1 MLIIENNKPM
11 VIKIGEWINNHIDNP
26 SNKGEIVYYGQE
38 DANME
43 LLDIS
48 KRDVNAYVLSCDN
61 NGNVDWHHITNV
73 TRHDP
78 SQYVY
83 NIKTKWG
90 RSVTVVESK
99 SLLIWNDDKKEFE
112 QKDMSTV
119 NIGDKVPLTFN
130 APNINKLTHID
141 VKQYLGKGYVLGEEI
156 HNTKKFDIVPTNIYS
171 KFAKRTS
178 PSIPAQF
185 ALNAENGFMVGIYLA
200 DGNSCKDYVSIAKND
215 DYIRS
220 IVREWFDSNGIT
232 HRTQIKK
239 ENPECPGLSISTRG
253 YSTIHAEFFDK
264 LVGKLAHGKYVPHEA
279 FLAPDEFVK
288 GLIDGY
294 FSGDGCITDYHVQAS
309 SVSQQLIY
317 GISHLL
323 SRYGIFC
330 KISLVQEKPRGK
342 IQNILPRYTLSIQSK
357 YVYKFAKTFSL
368 SMKYKQDKLNELVS
382 RDTLDNMSYLYEE
395 HNDIM
400 LDSIV
405 SIEKIDASS
414 NEQYKKVFDIT
425 VPDTLNFQIF
435 NGMNCADTSDVG
447 YLQRKLVKAMEDCK
461 VNHDYTV
468 RNASGSIIQFVYG
481 EDGMDPTKIEDQPLP
496 FVKMDY
502 SKLKRTYLL
511 TEDDN
516 LQFIL
521 DDDVIE
527 NLHDTKDWQKRFET
541 HFQEILEDREFVMK
555 HILASDGGNKIK
567 YPIAF
572 ARITNNAKAM
582 FNKYDDGALSDL
594 DPIYALN
601 TINKMCEELYVHQHN
616 KANKFLK
623 MLIRCYLSPKK
634 CIFDY
639 KFNRLA
645 FDYVINQIKQRF
657 YDSIAHPSD
666 MVGVVAAQ
674 SLGEPCTQLTLN
686 SVEWNTP
693 MLFLINGS
701 LEKYAIGDFIDRYI
715 AKSNKD
721 SIEKHTNNTT
731 LAWVK
736 DMDIKVM
743 SCDAQGK
750 ITWEKVEAVTQH
762 PPINK
767 DGTNTLLKITTKSK
781 REVIATKAKSFLKR
795 VDNQIVQVNGD
806 ELVIGDF
813 LPLSRVFK
821 LSKDMIV
828 NVLDVSQYLPK
839 TEWLYMSEVSKA
851 KEYQKKYRHWY
862 QQFNG
867 NEFTLPYSR
876 SDGFLETF
884 VKCKAK
890 QEFHEGCVYPKK
902 TTRTTNC
909 IPENIPLTAEFGFLV
924 GAYLSEGCTTYN
936 HVLISNV
943 DENFLDNIRSIC
955 SDWKMGYHMDRRFIK
970 VCLTQTLRIHSTVL
984 AHLFDNMLGNG
995 SSNKRL
1001 PSWILQANDDFVKAV
1016 LDGYFSGDG
1025 SIAKNDG
1032 EKSRNV
1038 ISATST
1044 SRELL
1049 ESIQQLLLR
1058 YDIVSIIDMHDTPK
1072 YEAKRN
1078 RFNSVQVAYKL
1089 TISCSNTQRFADN
1102 ITLVLDNKQK
1112 RLNNTYNTNCLYN
1125 YGKYDVVPNII
1136 TKQHGEI
1143 SIHRDR
1149 LQQYVEACDNDED
1162 LDVYRQILEEDILYD
1177 EIVSIE
1183 DFESEHPFVYDLTVE
1198 NTRNFNIYNGLCL
1211 ADTFHLSGVASASK
1225 AVRGVPR
1232 IKELI
1237 SVSKNIKTPSMSIY
1251 LKNDIASDDKKS
1263 TEVLNNIQTTLFKDL
1278 VKSTKMYY
1286 DPDDFETTIEEDKF
1300 FVETYRE
1307 LTSQGLMQKTKLYPW
1322 LLRFELDRSALV
1334 EHDVSML
1341 DIYTVLAEYYEDLV
1355 NVMFSDDNSKNLIF
1369 RIKIEDTGEDRDII
1383 TEMKALERSIL
1394 ENVIIKGVSKISK
1407 VVKNQMNASKYVPSS
1422 MTIESEQEWVLETAG
1437 TNMLDVL
1444 ALNEIDPTR
1453 TISNDI
1459 IEINELLGVEAARQA
1474 LYNELYSVIADAGLY
1489 VNYRHIALLVDTMTN
1504 KGYLLSIDRHG
1515 INRTDIGPFAKC
1527 SFEETTDMLIKAG
1540 IFAEVD
1546 RINGVS
1552 ANTMLGQIPP
1562 AGTGDTDVL
1571 IDEWK
1576 LHDMTVEQQDTQQE
1590 ILQAYD
1596 NAEELQE
1603 EQEMPN
1609 LDFDFALP
1617 DNL

>member
-1 MLIIENNKPM
+1 M

-26 SNKGEIVYYGQE
+26 TNKGAIVYYGQE

-48 KRDVNAYVLSCDN
+48 KRNINAYVLSCDN
-61 NGNVDWHHITNV
+61 HGNVDWHHITNV

-90 RSVTVVESK
+90 RNVTVVESK

-112 QKDMSTV
+112 QTDMANV

-130 APNINKLTHID
+130 SPNTHSLTHID
-141 VKQYLGKGYVLGEEI
+141 VKQYLGKGYVLGKDL
-156 HNTKKFDIVPTNIYS
+156 NKKFDIISSNIYS
-171 KFAKRTS
+171 RYAKRTS
-178 PSIPAQF
+178 PSIPSEF
-185 ALNAENGFMVGIYLA
+185 ALNADNGFMIGLYLA
-200 DGNSCKDYVSIAKND
+200 DGNTHKDYVSIAKND
-215 DYIRS
+215 EHIRS
-220 IVREWFDSNGIT
+220 IVREWFDNNGIT

-239 ENPECPGLSISTRG
+239 ENPEVPGLSISTRG
-253 YSTIHAEFFDK
+253 YSTIHAEFFDN
-264 LVGKLAHGKYVPHEA
+264 LLGKHAHGKYVPHEA

-330 KISLVQEKPRGK
+330 KISMIQEKPRGK

-357 YVYKFAKTFSL
+357 YVYKFAQTFSL
-368 SMKYKQDKLNELVS
+368 SMKHKQEKLEMLVS
-382 RDTLDNMSYLYEE
+382 RDTLGNMSYLYGE
-395 HNDIM
+395 HNDVM

-405 SIEKIDASS
+405 SIEKIDSCS
-414 NEQYKKVFDIT
+414 HEEYKKVFDIT

-468 RNASGSIIQFVYG
+468 RNACGSIIQFVYG

-502 SKLKRTYLL
+502 SKLKKTYLL
-511 TEDDN
+511 TEVDN
-516 LQFIL
+516 LQYIL

-527 NLHDTKDWQKRFET
+527 NLYAVKDWQKKFET

-555 HILASDGGNKIK
+555 NILASEGGNKIK

-572 ARITNNAKAM
+572 ARITNNARAM
-582 FNKYDDGALSDL
+582 FNKYDDGTLSDL
-594 DPIYALN
+594 DPMYALN
-601 TINKMCEELYVHQHN
+601 TINKMCEELYVHEHN

-686 SVEWNTP
+686 
-693 MLFLINGS
+693 
-701 LEKYAIGDFIDRYI
+701 
-715 AKSNKD
+715 
-721 SIEKHTNNTT
+721 
-731 LAWVK
+731 
-736 DMDIKVM
+736 
-743 SCDAQGK
+743 
-750 ITWEKVEAVTQH
+750 
-762 PPINK
+762 
-767 DGTNTLLKITTKSK
+767 
-781 REVIATKAKSFLKR
+781 
-795 VDNQIVQVNGD
+795 
-806 ELVIGDF
+806 
-813 LPLSRVFK
+813 
-821 LSKDMIV
+821 
-828 NVLDVSQYLPK
+828 
-839 TEWLYMSEVSKA
+839 
-851 KEYQKKYRHWY
+851 
-862 QQFNG
+862 
-867 NEFTLPYSR
+867 
-876 SDGFLETF
+876 
-884 VKCKAK
+884 
-890 QEFHEGCVYPKK
+890 
-902 TTRTTNC
+902 
-909 IPENIPLTAEFGFLV
+909 
-924 GAYLSEGCTTYN
+924 
-936 HVLISNV
+936 
-943 DENFLDNIRSIC
+943 
-955 SDWKMGYHMDRRFIK
+955 
-970 VCLTQTLRIHSTVL
+970 
-984 AHLFDNMLGNG
+984 
-995 SSNKRL
+995 
-1001 PSWILQANDDFVKAV
+1001 
-1016 LDGYFSGDG
+1016 
-1025 SIAKNDG
+1025 
-1032 EKSRNV
+1032 
-1038 ISATST
+1038 
-1044 SRELL
+1044 
-1049 ESIQQLLLR
+1049 
-1058 YDIVSIIDMHDTPK
+1058 
-1072 YEAKRN
+1072 
-1078 RFNSVQVAYKL
+1078 
-1089 TISCSNTQRFADN
+1089 
-1102 ITLVLDNKQK
+1102 
-1112 RLNNTYNTNCLYN
+1112 
-1125 YGKYDVVPNII
+1125 
-1136 TKQHGEI
+1136 
-1143 SIHRDR
+1143 
-1149 LQQYVEACDNDED
+1149 
-1162 LDVYRQILEEDILYD
+1162 
-1177 EIVSIE
+1177 
-1183 DFESEHPFVYDLTVE
+1183 
-1198 NTRNFNIYNGLCL
+1198 
-1211 ADTFHLSGVASASK
+1211 TFHLSGVASASK

-1237 SVSKNIKTPSMSIY
+1237 SVSKNMKTPSMNIY
-1251 LKNDIASDDKKS
+1251 LKHDIASDDKKS

-1307 LTSQGLMQKTKLYPW
+1307 LTNQGLMQKTKLYPW

-1334 EHDVSML
+1334 EHDISML
-1341 DIYTVLAEYYEDLV
+1341 DIYTVLAEYYEDMV

-1394 ENVIIKGVSKISK
+1394 ENVIIKGLSKISK
-1407 VVKNQMNASKYVPSS
+1407 VVKNQMNVSQYVPSS

-1459 IEINELLGVEAARQA
+1459 VEIYELLGVEAARQA
-1474 LYNELYSVIADAGLY
+1474 LYNELHSVIADAGLY

-1576 LHDMTVEQQDTQQE
+1576 LHDITVEQEDTQQE
-1590 ILQAYD
+1590 ILQAYE

-1609 LDFDFALP
+1609 LDFDFELP
-1617 DNL
+1617 DM